1 MGFYNE
7 ISKYYDLIFPV
18 SKDTVNFIKG
28 IVGDSPKSV
37 LDVACGTGG
46 YSIELEKQGY
56 DVTAI
61 DLDGKMVEA
70 VAMKA
75 AESHSKVKVTQGD
88 MVELKEKFDENTFD
102 AVFCIGNSVVH
113 LDNMNQISDFFKNAK
128 EILRDKGSLIFQ
140 VINYDRIIS
149 QGIKA
154 LPTIYNESAGLT
166 FERLYRY
173 EEEENKVY
181 FKTILTVKNES
192 FENEVP
198 LYALK
203 YDETVKLLK
212 EAGFNTIEAYGDF
225 KGNTFYKDN
234 SYAMIISGKA

>member
-28 IVGDSPKSV
+28 IAGDSPKSV

-61 DLDGKMVEA
+61 DLDEKMVEA
-70 VAMKA
+70 VEMKA
-75 AESHSKVKVTQGD
+75 AESHSNIKGMKANIL
-88 MVELKEKFDENTFD
+88 ELKDKFDENSFD
-102 AVFCIGNSVVH
+102 IIFCIGNSLVH

-140 VINYDRIIS
+140 VINYDRVIS
-149 QGIKA
+149 QGIKS
-154 LPTIYNESAGLT
+154 LPTIYNESARLT

-173 EEEENKVY
+173 ESKENKVY
-181 FKTILTVKNES
+181 FKTILSVDNES

-198 LYALK
+198 LYALQ
-203 YDETVKLLK
+203 YDAAKQMLVD
-212 EAGFNTIEAYGDF
+212 AGYDKIECFGDF
-225 KGNTFYKDN
+225 KGSAFDKDN
-234 SYAMIISGKA
+234 SYAMIFHAK